1 MSVGDLL
8 PQWATDLRDSLKDHE
23 TRLRAVEKL
32 LWIVFGV
39 GSGVGAIATLIGSGT
54 LKALLK
60 ALS

>member
-1 MSVGDLL
+1 MSVADI
-8 PQWATDLRDSLKDHE
+8 PKWVEDQLKDHE
-23 TRLRAVEKL
+23 TRLRLVEKL

-60 ALS
+60 ALA